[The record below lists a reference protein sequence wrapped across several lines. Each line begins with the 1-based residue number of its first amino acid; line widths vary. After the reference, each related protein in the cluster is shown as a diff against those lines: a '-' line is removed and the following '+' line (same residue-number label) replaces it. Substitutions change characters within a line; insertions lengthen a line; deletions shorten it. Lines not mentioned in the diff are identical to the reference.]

1 MIALTPSQTSF
12 ATAVVRN
19 MPIRQRIDWL
29 MDHAHRHSVEFQS
42 SESYMAR
49 SLYMAQ
55 HPTAIVAL
63 NCMDGRINIS
73 VATDTPAGII
83 LPIRNLGGRFSLG
96 WPYFGEVLTGHVRS
110 MVGQGRR
117 TLMLITYHYSKG
129 DSHRGCAGFGY
140 DTDAARSHTLEI
152 KRQVEAVF
160 GSSHNTVYPLVCG
173 FETDEDA
180 LVLHGIG
187 GEVLDL
193 STISPA
199 IQDTLPAVLAR
210 LYPGM
215 PDQIR
220 QDLLPLVQGNLSH
233 IAGVRQSTREL
244 ESEHVEHH
252 EWMLGVGRGFDWL
265 HMPNLAL
272 IIGPYSPDL
281 AEPIRK
287 AAGIIEANMKMH
299 RIPDD
304 GFLLLVASPY
314 HEIGVDR
321 ALAEVKSR
329 FLSEFAVGIIRAE
342 CPNLKDK
349 MHVRS
354 SVITWESQM
363 MEVIDCPVARTPV
376 SIPNQIE
383 RSAEMQAR
391 IYVADDEPLILN
403 ALVKR
408 LSQGQHQVQAFK
420 SGDELLSALEKH
432 IPDLIFLDV
441 KMPGR
446 TGIETLAAIRK
457 KTHDAVV
464 IMLTAYGTV
473 EEAVEAMKLGAYDF
487 LIKTLDLALVE
498 PVVVRA
504 LEHASNRGRK

>member
-1 MIALTPSQTSF
+1 
-12 ATAVVRN
+12 
-19 MPIRQRIDWL
+19 
-29 MDHAHRHSVEFQS
+29 
-42 SESYMAR
+42 
-49 SLYMAQ
+49 
-55 HPTAIVAL
+55 
-63 NCMDGRINIS
+63 
-73 VATDTPAGII
+73 
-83 LPIRNLGGRFSLG
+83 
-96 WPYFGEVLTGHVRS
+96 
-110 MVGQGRR
+110 
-117 TLMLITYHYSKG
+117 MLITYHYSKG
-129 DSHRGCAGFGY
+129 DAHRGCAGFGY

-160 GSSHNTVYPLVCG
+160 GSGHDTVYPLVCG

-199 IQDTLPAVLAR
+199 MQDTLPAVLAR
-210 LYPGM
+210 LFPSM
-215 PDQIR
+215 PHQMR
-220 QDLLPLVQGNLSH
+220 QDLLPLVQGNLAH
-233 IAGVRQSTREL
+233 IAGVRQSNREPQN
-244 ESEHVEHH
+244 EHVEHH
-252 EWMLGVGRGFDWL
+252 EWMLGIGRGFDWL

-281 AEPIRK
+281 ADPIRK
-287 AAGIIEANMKMH
+287 AAGIIEANMKNY

-314 HEIGVDR
+314 HEMGADR
-321 ALAEVKSR
+321 ALAEVKSS
-329 FLSEFAVGIIRAE
+329 FLSEFAAGLIRAD
-342 CPNLKDK
+342 CPHLKDK

-354 SVITWESQM
+354 AVINWQSQV
-363 MEVIDCPVARTPV
+363 MEVIDCPVARAPV
-376 SIPNQIE
+376 SIPNKIE

-408 LSQGQHQVQAFK
+408 LSQGQHQVQGFK
-420 SGDELLSALEKH
+420 SGDELLSAVEQDV
-432 IPDLIFLDV
+432 PDLIFLDV

-457 KTHDAVV
+457 KTQDAVV

-473 EEAVEAMKLGAYDF
+473 DEAVEAMKLGAYDF

>member
-1 MIALTPSQTSF
+1 MITATPSQTSF

-29 MDHAHRHSVEFQS
+29 MDHAHRNSVEFQS
-42 SESYMAR
+42 SESYLAHSR
-49 SLYMAQ
+49 YIAE
-55 HPTAIVAL
+55 HPTAVVAL
-63 NCMDGRINIS
+63 NCMDGRINVS
-73 VATDTPAGII
+73 VATGTPAGII
-83 LPIRNLGGRFSLG
+83 LPIRNLGGRFNLG
-96 WPYFGEVLTGHVRS
+96 WPYFGEVLAGHIRN

-160 GSSHNTVYPLVCG
+160 GSGHDTVYPLVCG

-210 LYPGM
+210 LFPSM
-215 PDQIR
+215 PHQMR

-233 IAGVRQSTREL
+233 IAGVRQSPREL

-252 EWMLGVGRGFDWL
+252 EWMLGIGRGFDWL

-287 AAGIIEANMKMH
+287 AAGIIEANMKNS

-314 HEIGVDR
+314 HEIGTDR

-329 FLSEFAVGIIRAE
+329 FLSEFAAGIVRAE

-349 MHVRS
+349 MHVRN
-354 SVITWESQM
+354 VIMSWQSRVL
-363 MEVIDCPVARTPV
+363 EVIDP
-376 SIPNQIE
+376 
-383 RSAEMQAR
+383 
-391 IYVADDEPLILN
+391 Y
-403 ALVKR
+403 
-408 LSQGQHQVQAFK
+408 
-420 SGDELLSALEKH
+420 
-432 IPDLIFLDV
+432 
-441 KMPGR
+441 
-446 TGIETLAAIRK
+446 AAW
-457 KTHDAVV
+457 
-464 IMLTAYGTV
+464 
-473 EEAVEAMKLGAYDF
+473 
-487 LIKTLDLALVE
+487 
-498 PVVVRA
+498 
-504 LEHASNRGRK
+504 